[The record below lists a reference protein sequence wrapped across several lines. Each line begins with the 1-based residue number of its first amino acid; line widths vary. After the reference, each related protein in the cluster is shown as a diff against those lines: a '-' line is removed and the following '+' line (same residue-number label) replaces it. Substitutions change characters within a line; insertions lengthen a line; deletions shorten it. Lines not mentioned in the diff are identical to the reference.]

1 MADQSGPKLG
11 LKVSGRLELHQK
23 LMMTPRVR
31 RTMSDEE
38 AEKGLYLPKKKKK
51 DDKNDKAR

>member
-23 LMMTPRVR
+23 LIITPRII

-38 AEKGLYLPKKKKK
+38 AEKRLFLPPKKKQ
-51 DDKNDKAR
+51 DDKKDKAR